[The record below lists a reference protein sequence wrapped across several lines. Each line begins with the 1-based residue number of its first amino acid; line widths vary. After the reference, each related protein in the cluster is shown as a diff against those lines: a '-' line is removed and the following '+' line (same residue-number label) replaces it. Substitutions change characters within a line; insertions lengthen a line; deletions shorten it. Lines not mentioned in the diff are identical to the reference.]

1 MSNEFFFFLFEK
13 VEIGD
18 AQIVLS
24 YSSEQKKLNV
34 MIKTVKISSSNL
46 LDHLTGNLLLLLLFY
61 AL

>member
-1 MSNEFFFFLFEK
+1 MQ

-34 MIKTVKISSSNL
+34 MVKTVKISSANL
-46 LDHLTGNLLLLLLFY
+46 LDHLTGK
-61 AL
+61 

>member
-1 MSNEFFFFLFEK
+1 MNDMHLFQ

-34 MIKTVKISSSNL
+34 MVKTVKISSSNL
-46 LDHLTGNLLLLLLFY
+46 LDHLTGTLLLLTHPLYLL
-61 AL
+61 